1 MNTLRKSVRK
11 CCWLLLI
18 WMGACAEQSGVQVLT
33 LAHTL
38 PVTHPVHKGIEDF
51 RDSVALYSGGQLEVR
66 IYPDGQLGSEREVVE
81 MLQIGSID
89 ITKVSAAVMTNFSP
103 AYAVLGLPYLFRSD
117 EHRFAVLEGR
127 VGEELLE
134 GGAEFW
140 LRGLAFYDAG
150 NRSFYTREH
159 KISSPEDLKGLKIRV
174 MDDPLSVQTV
184 NALGAAATPMPF
196 GELYTALQQGVVDG
210 AENNPPSLLTSR
222 HFEVCRYYT
231 LDRHSAVPDVLVIG
245 TKAWDLL
252 SPQARGWLRKAAA
265 ASSHNQKGY
274 WSASVAEC
282 MDRLREAGVEIIEPD
297 QSPFFE
303 ATEGIRRQASQ
314 DSSLRRLITLIQQQ
328 P

>member
-134 GGAEFW
+134 GGVEFW

-150 NRSFYTREH
+150 NRSFYTRER

-245 TKAWDLL
+245 TKAWDRL